1 MKNFEKTAAICALTV
16 GLGLSTPLALTLPGI
31 SEVLDNWRDYVTA
44 FKEPSPPKDKG
55 FDHAENSLGVA
66 YEYELS
72 WNAPPDNSGALKIN
86 SNATE
91 QRNTDAQAKPDSMY
105 LMGRTVVKNSP
116 PLAAGGD
123 FRVQLVSVTT
133 KPGAVREAARLSRA
147 HKSVL
152 GKLKI
157 ALVRADLGRRGV
169 FYRLRAGPFRDRTS
183 ANALCR
189 KLSARKQRC
198 FVIKP

>member
-1 MKNFEKTAAICALTV
+1 MENFEKTAAICALTV
-16 GLGLSTPLALTLPGI
+16 GLGLSMALFLTLSVIGEAPDKRG
-31 SEVLDNWRDYVTA
+31 EYATA
-44 FKEPSPPKDKG
+44 FKESRPLMHKG
-55 FDHAENSLGVA
+55 SDFAENSLSLI
-66 YEYELS
+66 YES
-72 WNAPPDNSGALKIN
+72 GWDVQPDVSGAGKWN
-86 SNATE
+86 RNATE
-91 QRNTDAQAKPDSMY
+91 QRNTDAQAKLDSMY

-133 KPGAVREAARLSRA
+133 KPRAVREAARLSRA